1 MSSRLIIIVYIC
13 VVCALISLMARCTVL
28 TSTICVAG
36 SRPWRSCQ
44 ANGADRKGPTERGR
58 PKWANRTGPTERG
71 RPNGAN
77 RTGPTERGQP
87 NGATGM
93 GPIGRTGPTEHHTV
107 GGRRSFSPNPVKT
120 CRWKIRD
127 PGIRGAAGVTVMC
140 PPGPAIEGSVV
151 GQCSSRRRST
161 QHTQDIV

>member
-44 ANGADRKGPTERGR
+44 ANGA
-58 PKWANRTGPTERG
+58 NRTGPTERG

-87 NGATGM
+87 NRATGM

-127 PGIRGAAGVTVMC
+127 PGIRGAAGVAVMC